1 MIKKKRKLQKKNRK
15 SKNENAE
22 NVNLKNIKSN
32 NKILFAPINKRLKSL
47 YMEYKNNNK
56 VIIKLKDHV
65 SIKLPSLMKKW
76 DVKDN
81 LNKYNFVMG
90 ETNGKKENKKIE
102 KEIVILPEI
111 KNNKF
116 NGICETNEI
125 NTEKSIPLLKETIIL
140 PNKSFLKKEAKN
152 VYFLPNM
159 NIYIKY
165 ENSNFSVIKYENIWK
180 FLLKKIKTTDV
191 GAKIKKNQKHELLKQ
206 IKNKTILDAIPNDM
220 TINYILKA
228 FTPLIFKNNFDIK
241 YFLIILGDSILR
253 KELDVIHYLQH
264 SSINFIKYIMEETNK
279 YFKKGVDI
287 GRNIKYYID
296 INQNLDSLRIIKIQ
310 NIEKVSIWKPIIKY
324 QILNIII
331 VSCFLSNKYKN
342 SENYIKINQIYFNKN
357 VIRLKGKSKEDIVN
371 DFIVN
376 EMKII
381 SGIHESNKYNLEDL
395 LFLWKYYLNEKG
407 YPKNIIDYGFFG
419 RCMIDRIPN
428 ERRKLFLHIG
438 STFLKSMKLFMEFWT
453 DTCSEETENYFTNT
467 EINNIYNMWASIRGY
482 NNHIVS
488 DTDIL
493 FTIKNYCPKV
503 KILGNRLLNI
513 KNNLW
518 NKKGEMVDI
527 INSYNQNYKNNKLKK
542 YTIDEI
548 GKFYTYYVD
557 YSNSNTLLFLIRKWD
572 FKNYVMYTTFKTK
585 CVEL

>member
-81 LNKYNFVMG
+81 LNKYNFVM
-90 ETNGKKENKKIE
+90 EEINEKIENKKTENKKIE

-111 KNNKF
+111 KTNKF
-116 NGICETNEI
+116 NGICETNET
-125 NTEKSIPLLKETIIL
+125 NTEKYIPLLKETIIL

-180 FLLKKIKTTDV
+180 FLLKKIKTKDV

-264 SSINFIKYIMEETNK
+264 SSINFIKYIMEETHK

-331 VSCFLSNKYKN
+331 VSCFLSNKYGN

-381 SGIHESNKYNLEDL
+381 SGIHETTKYNLEDL

-407 YPKNIIDYGFFG
+407 YPKNIF
-419 RCMIDRIPN
+419 
-428 ERRKLFLHIG
+428 
-438 STFLKSMKLFMEFWT
+438 
-453 DTCSEETENYFTNT
+453 
-467 EINNIYNMWASIRGY
+467 
-482 NNHIVS
+482 
-488 DTDIL
+488 
-493 FTIKNYCPKV
+493 
-503 KILGNRLLNI
+503 
-513 KNNLW
+513 
-518 NKKGEMVDI
+518 
-527 INSYNQNYKNNKLKK
+527 
-542 YTIDEI
+542 
-548 GKFYTYYVD
+548 
-557 YSNSNTLLFLIRKWD
+557 
-572 FKNYVMYTTFKTK
+572 
-585 CVEL
+585 